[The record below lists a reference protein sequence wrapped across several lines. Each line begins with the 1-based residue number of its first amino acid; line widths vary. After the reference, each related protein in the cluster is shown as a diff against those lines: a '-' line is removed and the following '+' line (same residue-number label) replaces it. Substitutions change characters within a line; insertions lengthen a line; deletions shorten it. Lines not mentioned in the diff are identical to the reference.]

1 MYNIMKEATD
11 ILMKGGL
18 VIGGG
23 LLLLYLVPYALKPI
37 LKKREVNKLKK
48 IFKEITPIEIE
59 TIKKKTPSPVWLG
72 GTRRKRSYNKRTIKK
87 LKNKKIKKR

>member
-1 MYNIMKEATD
+1 MKEAKD

-23 LLLLYLVPYALKPI
+23 LFLLYLIPHALKPI
-37 LKKREVNKLKK
+37 LKKREINKLKK
-48 IFKEITPIEIE
+48 IYKQITPIEIE

-72 GTRRKRSYNKRTIKK
+72 GTRRKKRYNKRTIKK